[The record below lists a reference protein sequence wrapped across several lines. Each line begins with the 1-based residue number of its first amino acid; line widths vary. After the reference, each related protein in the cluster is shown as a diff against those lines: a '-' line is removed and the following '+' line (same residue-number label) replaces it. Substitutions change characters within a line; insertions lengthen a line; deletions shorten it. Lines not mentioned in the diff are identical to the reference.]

1 MLVLKTL
8 NEIFLNIYEVNVVLK
23 LITIILLGV
32 WFLLVILG
40 KGGFIHLILLV
51 GISILFILLTKEY
64 RRTLTE

>member
-8 NEIFLNIYEVNVVLK
+8 TEIFSNIYEVNVVLK
-23 LITIILLGV
+23 IITGILLGV
-32 WFLLVILG
+32 WLLLVILG
-40 KGGFIHLILLV
+40 KGGFIHLLVLV

>member
-8 NEIFLNIYEVNVVLK
+8 TEIFSNIYEVNVVLK

>member
-1 MLVLKTL
+1 MLILKTL
-8 NEIFLNIYEVNVVLK
+8 TEIFSNIYEVNFVLK
-23 LITIILLGV
+23 IITIILLGV

-40 KGGFIHLILLV
+40 KGGFIHLLLLV

>member
-1 MLVLKTL
+1 M
-8 NEIFLNIYEVNVVLK
+8 LK